1 MIIESKDAYELALDQ
16 NSSWFAR
23 EKSFSQSVVRFRLGE
38 TEWNT
43 TTLQQKKNRHI
54 NVGEWERWR
63 NDNQD

>member
-16 NSSWFAR
+16 NSRWFAR
-23 EKSFSQSVVRFRLGE
+23 EKLFSQSVVRFRLGE

-43 TTLQQKKNRHI
+43 TTLQQKKNIHI